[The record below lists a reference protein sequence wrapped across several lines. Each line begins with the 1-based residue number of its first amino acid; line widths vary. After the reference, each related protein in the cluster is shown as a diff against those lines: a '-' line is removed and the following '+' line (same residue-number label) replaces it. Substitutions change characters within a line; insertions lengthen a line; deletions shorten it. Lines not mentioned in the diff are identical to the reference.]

1 MNKIKHSKYKNTGL
15 LFNLLVKQLT
25 ADVLEGKDS
34 ACAVLIQK
42 YFRTGSPLS
51 KENKLYQ
58 TVVSSTNTSTN
69 KANAIV
75 STVLEISRKLSRDR
89 LLKLKYDLIKEVK
102 NSYDLDEFFTIKVPE
117 YKVLAAT
124 YSLIEAHNTSE
135 LVDPDTIIGN
145 KTTLLEH
152 MTQAMLTDEDS
163 RESLIEEYAK
173 YDDDLRLLTYRIL
186 LEKFNTKYKTLLP
199 EQKTV
204 LKEFVTSVSST
215 KKLKTFINE
224 QIKGIRESLQG
235 LKEEITDEILK
246 IKLTE
251 LLNYVTEIKVTEK
264 VEDNHLVA
272 LMNYYEL
279 IEELKH
285 VKQGN

>member
-25 ADVLEGKDS
+25 ADILEGRDS
-34 ACAVLIQK
+34 ACAMIIKK
-42 YFRTGSPLS
+42 YFHTGSSLS

-58 TVVSSTNTSTN
+58 TVVESTNTAVN
-69 KANAIV
+69 KANAV
-75 STVLEISRKLSRDR
+75 VFTVLEISRKLGREK
-89 LLKLKYDLIKEVK
+89 LLKLKYDLIKEIK
-102 NSYDLDEFFTIKVPE
+102 SNYDLDEFFTIKIPE
-117 YKVLAAT
+117 YKILAAT
-124 YSLIEAHNTSE
+124 YTLLEAHNTPE
-135 LVDPDTIIGN
+135 LVDPEIIISN

-152 MTQAMLTDEDS
+152 MTQATPTNEDS
-163 RESLIEEYAK
+163 RESLIEEYSK
-173 YDDDLRLLTYRIL
+173 YDDDLRLLAYRIL

-199 EQKTV
+199 EQKLV

-224 QIKGIRESLQG
+224 RIKTVRESLET
-235 LKEEITDEILK
+235 LKGKVSDEILR

-251 LLNYVTEIKVTEK
+251 LLNHVAEIKTTEK
-264 VEDNHLVA
+264 VEDTHLVT

-285 VKQGN
+285 AE

>member
-1 MNKIKHSKYKNTGL
+1 MTKIKHSKYKNTGL

-34 ACAVLIQK
+34 SCAAIIKK
-42 YFRTGSPLS
+42 YFHAGSPLS

-58 TVVSSTNTSTN
+58 AVVGNTGSTAN
-69 KANAIV
+69 KANAVV
-75 STVLEISRKLSRDR
+75 STVLEISRKLNKNS
-89 LLKLKYDLIKEVK
+89 LSKLKYDLIKEIK
-102 NSYDLDEFFTIKVPE
+102 ASYDLDEFFTIKIPE

-124 YSLIEAHNTSE
+124 YTLIEAHNTE
-135 LVDPDTIIGN
+135 DLIDPDTIISN

-152 MTQAMLTDEDS
+152 MTQSTPTDEDS
-163 RESLIEEYAK
+163 RESLIEEYSK

-186 LEKFNTKYKTLLP
+186 LQKFNNKYKTLLP
-199 EQKTV
+199 EQKVV

-215 KKLKTFINE
+215 KKLKTFINQ
-224 QIKGIRESLQG
+224 QITEIRENLQN
-235 LKEEITDEILK
+235 LKESISDEILK

-251 LLNYVTEIKVTEK
+251 LLNHVTEVKATEK
-264 VEDNHLVA
+264 VDDNHLVA

-279 IEELKH
+279 IEELRH
-285 VKQGN
+285 VK

>member
-25 ADVLEGKDS
+25 ADILEGRDS
-34 ACAVLIQK
+34 ACAMIIKK
-42 YFRTGSPLS
+42 YFHTGSPLS

-58 TVVSSTNTSTN
+58 TVVESTNTAVN
-69 KANAIV
+69 RANAV
-75 STVLEISRKLSRDR
+75 VFTVLEISRKLSREK
-89 LLKLKYDLIKEVK
+89 LLKLKYDLIKEIK
-102 NSYDLDEFFTIKVPE
+102 NNYDLDEFFTIKIPE
-117 YKVLAAT
+117 YKILAAT
-124 YSLIEAHNTSE
+124 YTLLEAHNTPE
-135 LVDPDTIIGN
+135 LVDPEIIISN

-152 MTQAMLTDEDS
+152 MTQATPTNEDS
-163 RESLIEEYAK
+163 RESLIEEYSK
-173 YDDDLRLLTYRIL
+173 YDDDLRLLAYRIL

-199 EQKTV
+199 EQKLV

-224 QIKGIRESLQG
+224 RIKTVRESLET
-235 LKEEITDEILK
+235 LKGKVSDEILR

-251 LLNYVTEIKVTEK
+251 LLNHVAEIKTTEK
-264 VEDNHLVA
+264 VEDTHLVT

-285 VKQGN
+285 AE